1 MNEQT
6 KSIIRHLITALGA
19 VLGFIGL
26 SKFTGILDYV
36 NTNLDSIWEA
46 VLTIVGFV
54 ATLSG
59 FFKDKARF
67 TIKRK

>member
-6 KSIIRHLITALGA
+6 KSIIRHALTALGA
-19 VLGFIGL
+19 IIGFLGLGKYTGVLE
-26 SKFTGILDYV
+26 YV

-54 ATLSG
+54 TAILG
-59 FFKDKARF
+59 FFQNKARF
-67 TIKRK
+67 TFRG